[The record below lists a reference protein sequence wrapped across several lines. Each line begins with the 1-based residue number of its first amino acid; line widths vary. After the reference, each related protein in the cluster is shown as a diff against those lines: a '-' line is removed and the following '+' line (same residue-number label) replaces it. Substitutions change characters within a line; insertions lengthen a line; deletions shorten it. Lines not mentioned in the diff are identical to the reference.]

1 MFLGLFGLGLLITA
15 GGIVTIGLGI
25 PIKAFNLGN
34 TLILSGTVAVVGGFI
49 VIGLAAQIRQ
59 LNRLAEM
66 ITPAGRPSGGNRIR
80 RSRCVSD
87 RAHSRAAGA
96 HRDAARSRH
105 AESGR
110 AAPGGCRDALRG
122 CGREFRFTRLAALQ
136 VEDSQ

>member
-1 MFLGLFGLGLLITA
+1 MRFGLGLLITA

-66 ITPAGRPSGGNRIR
+66 IRRVARPAATGSAEVVVYPTARIPEPPVRTAMPPEVAMPSPAAPRPVAVETRY
-80 RSRCVSD
+80 
-87 RAHSRAAGA
+87 AAA
-96 HRDAARSRH
+96 
-105 AESGR
+105 AESCKF
-110 AAPGGCRDALRG
+110 P
-122 CGREFRFTRLAALQ
+122 RLAALQ
-136 VEDSQ
+136 VKRRKKDSQ